1 MFTSGK
7 TPVTE
12 LYKGKMMMTV
22 EMRRELVR
30 LAKLDVEELD
40 VEEFDDFESRETL
53 KRMERRLETAIR
65 KELASG
71 VWSVILEDMKR
82 ED

>member
-1 MFTSGK
+1 
-7 TPVTE
+7 
-12 LYKGKMMMTV
+12 MMMTV